1 MTNKAPLSTSPVAL
15 VEQLVDIMARLRDPV
30 SGCAW
35 DLEQT
40 FETIVPYTV
49 EEAYEVADAVAARDW
64 AELRE
69 ELGDLLLQVVFHSR
83 MAQEQQLFDLSD
95 VVSTLNEKLLR
106 RHPHV
111 FGEQAPSSSDG
122 TSIEQIKHAWEQI
135 KTAERHQK
143 GRLHDSALDGVP
155 SGLPAL
161 QRATKLQK
169 KAAKVGFDWP
179 DASAVWPQI
188 GAEMDEL
195 QDALASGERDAIEE
209 ELGDVLFTL
218 VNFSRH
224 VKLDADLALRRSAEK
239 FERRFRDM
247 EQQAREAG
255 SVLASL
261 DEAAL
266 EALWC
271 SAKERLKLGPS

>member
-1 MTNKAPLSTSPVAL
+1 MTDGTFMSTTPAEL
-15 VEQLVDIMARLRDPV
+15 VEQLVDIMARLRDPE

-35 DLEQT
+35 DLQQT
-40 FETIVPYTV
+40 FDTIVPYTV
-49 EEAYEVADAVAARDW
+49 EEAYEVADAVAAQDW
-64 AELRE
+64 PELRE

-83 MAQEQQLFDLSD
+83 MAQEQQLFDLAD

-111 FGEQAPSSSDG
+111 FGEQAQVSSDS
-122 TSIEQIKHAWEQI
+122 TSIEQIKQTWEQI
-135 KTAERHQK
+135 KSTERHQK
-143 GRLHDSALDGVP
+143 GRPHDSALDGVP

-179 DASAVWPQI
+179 DARAVWPQV

-195 QDALASGERDAIEE
+195 EQAFVSGERDAIEE

-224 VKLDADLALRRSAEK
+224 VKLDADMALRRSAEK
-239 FERRFRDM
+239 FQKRFHDM
-247 EQQAREAG
+247 EQQARDAG
-255 SVLASL
+255 QTLASL
-261 DEAAL
+261 DEDAL
-266 EALWC
+266 EALWR
-271 SAKERLKLGPS
+271 SAKERLKHG

>member
-1 MTNKAPLSTSPVAL
+1 MIDKTQINTSAAAL
-15 VEQLVDIMARLRDPV
+15 VEQLVDIMARLRDPE

-35 DLEQT
+35 DLQQT
-40 FETIVPYTV
+40 FDTIVPYTV
-49 EEAYEVADAVAARDW
+49 EEAYEVADAIAARDW
-64 AELRE
+64 LELRE

-83 MAQEQQLFDLSD
+83 MAQEQQLFDLAD
-95 VVSTLNEKLLR
+95 VVSTLNDKLLR

-111 FGEQAPSSSDG
+111 FAEQAQPSSDD
-122 TSIEQIKHAWEQI
+122 TSIEQIQQTWEKI
-135 KTAERHQK
+135 KTAERHEK
-143 GRLHDSALDGVP
+143 GRSHASALDGVP

-179 DASAVWPQI
+179 DVHAVWPQV

-195 QDALASGERDAIEE
+195 EHALASGEREAIEE

-224 VKLDADLALRRSAEK
+224 VKIDADLALRRSAEK
-239 FERRFRDM
+239 FQRRFHDM
-247 EQQAREAG
+247 EQQARDAG
-255 SVLASL
+255 QTLMSL
-261 DEAAL
+261 DEHAL
-266 EALWC
+266 EVLWR
-271 SAKERLKLGPS
+271 SAKLRLSGTH